1 MKKLN
6 MNKTT
11 RQNYLTYGLVIVA
24 FVIIQIFMGAI
35 PATLRGMLVPI
46 CAYVIMAI
54 SLNLTVGVL
63 GELSLGHAGFM
74 SVGAF
79 TGTTVAIMLQDVVP
93 SGGLRLLIAV
103 VVATLFGA
111 LAGFLIGIPVL
122 RLQGDYLATVT
133 LA

>member
-11 RQNYLTYGLVIVA
+11 RKNYLTYGLVIVA

-35 PATLRGMLVPI
+35 PATLKGMLVPI

-74 SVGAF
+74 LVGAYASALF
-79 TGTTVAIMLQDVVP
+79 TKNVGMPPNKFRQNYIVST
-93 SGGLRLLIAV
+93 
-103 VVATLFGA
+103 
-111 LAGFLIGIPVL
+111 GIEEKPK
-122 RLQGDYLATVT
+122 RKRK
-133 LA
+133 

>member
-6 MNKTT
+6 MNKTS
-11 RQNYLTYGLVIVA
+11 RKNYLTYGLVIVA

-35 PATLRGMLVPI
+35 PATLKGMLVPI

-79 TGTTVAIMLQDVVP
+79 TGTTVAIMLQDVIP
-93 SGGLRLLIAV
+93 SGGVRLLIAV
-103 VVATLFGA
+103 IVATLFGA
-111 LAGFLIGIPVL
+111 LAGFLIGIPVP
-122 RLQGDYLATVT
+122 R
-133 LA
+133 